1 MCLSCHGYSNSV
13 RGIFYN
19 HRNQPNFSHLTNNNK
34 NSKKKKKTKGTK
46 AKANSFEV
54 HEAFANCTYNQDRI
68 LKMWGAVLRFRV
80 DRSRLYRK
88 FETLIRNPSRPVL
101 DWAWTLRLHS
111 FWVQREWVSF
121 SLITAG
127 LDWN

>member
-19 HRNQPNFSHLTNNNK
+19 HRNQPNFSHLPNNNK
-34 NSKKKKKTKGTK
+34 NLKKKKPKVQKLKLTALKFMKLLQIAHTIK
-46 AKANSFEV
+46 IEYWRCEAQCWDSELTDLVYIENS
-54 HEAFANCTYNQDRI
+54 
-68 LKMWGAVLRFRV
+68 K
-80 DRSRLYRK
+80 
-88 FETLIRNPSRPVL
+88 TLIRNPSRPVL

-111 FWVQREWVSF
+111 FWAQREWVSF